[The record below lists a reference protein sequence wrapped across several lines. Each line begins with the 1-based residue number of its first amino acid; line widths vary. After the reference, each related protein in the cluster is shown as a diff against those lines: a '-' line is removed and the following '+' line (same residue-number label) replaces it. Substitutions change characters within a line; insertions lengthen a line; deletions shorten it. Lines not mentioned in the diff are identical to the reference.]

1 MSIVECNTS
10 EDIPALDIAEII
22 DAVKAEGHNR
32 MAQVVRMVLIDVF
45 KEAQH
50 AGHVPPGFNPAQATK
65 TTAKSSKPPK
75 IVTARMAGNI

>member
-1 MSIVECNTS
+1 MQHLK
-10 EDIPALDIAEII
+10 DITALDIAEII

-50 AGHVPPGFNPAQATK
+50 AGHVPRDLTQRRQQNNRE
-65 TTAKSSKPPK
+65 
-75 IVTARMAGNI
+75 IE

>member
-1 MSIVECNTS
+1 MQHLK
-10 EDIPALDIAEII
+10 DITALDIAEII

-50 AGHVPPGFNPAQATK
+50 AGHVPPR
-65 TTAKSSKPPK
+65 
-75 IVTARMAGNI
+75 I